1 MPSQKTAEKAPEKK
15 EDLIEIIAVR
25 GFAVEIS
32 TEKQKK
38 MQSLDK
44 EKRSHIG
51 VTEMITPGNSA
62 FVTKTVAKKL
72 QDCGAA
78 KVKL

>member
-1 MPSQKTAEKAPEKK
+1 MPSQKTAEKQVEKK
-15 EDLIEIIAVR
+15 EELIEITAIR
-25 GFAVEIS
+25 GFAVEYS
-32 TEKQKK
+32 AVELKT
-38 MQSLDK
+38 MQSEDK

-51 VTEMITPGNSA
+51 VTKMITPGNSA
-62 FVTKTVAKKL
+62 LVTKTVAKKL